1 MNLKIALVMSCTN
14 AKFKLGQPWQDHETL
29 IVQKHFDGCSTWF
42 LKALLNNV
50 AS

>member
-1 MNLKIALVMSCTN
+1 MQVQTWSTLA
-14 AKFKLGQPWQDHETL
+14 DHETL